1 MRTHSHGRLAAMLV
15 VVAIAVAPLAVAQTT
30 TTTTTTPTKPKK
42 KGAKPAA
49 SASAS
54 AAPVATPE
62 PPPPPPPPP
71 PAEEA
76 ASEAPAKPPPPP
88 PKEWDT
94 SDTKEDPAERYYFV
108 GLRYRGNVIPQFLT
122 SLFVDR
128 GATIFSNEIGIELD
142 SRKDGFSTNFALT
155 YANYDTGDIL
165 YLQKGK
171 PTLDNNFSVIHSGLN
186 AIYASV
192 DLLWSL
198 PIANHW
204 DFEYGLG
211 VGLGIIFG
219 HLNDD
224 WVNAN
229 ANGPYYDQVSNQHFS
244 QCTAA
249 TPGSNNG
256 CDPNTHTNPSP
267 AFVGNYSPG
276 HGIGGPIP
284 ILFPMVNIPQL
295 GLRFKPIKQF
305 EGRLGLGFGLTGF
318 WFGLSGDYGLE
329 QPKDSTTK
337 KASGPALGGML

>member
-1 MRTHSHGRLAAMLV
+1 MRPQSPGRLAATLV
-15 VVAIAVAPLAVAQTT
+15 LVALAVAPLALAQTAA
-30 TTTTTTPTKPKK
+30 KPKK
-42 KGAKPAA
+42 KGAKPAP
-49 SASAS
+49 SASVS
-54 AAPVATPE
+54 AAPD
-62 PPPPPPPPP
+62 PPPPPPEPP
-71 PAEEA
+71 PAPPA
-76 ASEAPAKPPPPP
+76 APEDSAAAADAKPPPPP
-88 PKEWDT
+88 AKEWDT
-94 SDTKEDPAERYYFV
+94 SDTKEDPSQRYYFV
-108 GLRYRGNVIPQFLT
+108 GLRYRGNVVPQFLT

-128 GATIFSNEIGIELD
+128 GATIYSNEIGIELD

-219 HLNDD
+219 HLQDD
-224 WVNAN
+224 WVA
-229 ANGPYYDQVSNQHFS
+229 ADPNGPYYDATSNQHFS
-244 QCTAA
+244 KCNAA
-249 TPGSNNG
+249 TPGNGTG
-256 CDPNTHTNPSP
+256 CDPASHTNPSP

-329 QPKDSTTK
+329 QPGDSGSGSMPK
-337 KASGPALGGML
+337 KASRPASGGTF